1 MDWHYACLI
10 SRLPIF
16 TLGIIYFIHEGK
28 LMNMLGPVTI
38 FLAFHELSV
47 ANSLIFLTSNF
58 YAPFLIVGACV
69 IFNQVQNTRI
79 LSLIGS
85 IGSKSLEI
93 FMGNGVATFILH
105 NMEISLLY
113 RLFCYIFLNI
123 VFILV
128 FVMISKILPS
138 NR

>member
-1 MDWHYACLI
+1 
-10 SRLPIF
+10 
-16 TLGIIYFIHEGK
+16 
-28 LMNMLGPVTI
+28 MNMLGPVTI